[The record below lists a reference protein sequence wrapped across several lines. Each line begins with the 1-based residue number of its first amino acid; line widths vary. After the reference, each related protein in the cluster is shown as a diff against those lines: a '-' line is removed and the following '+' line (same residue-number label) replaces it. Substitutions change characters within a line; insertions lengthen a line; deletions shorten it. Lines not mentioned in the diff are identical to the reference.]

1 MNILTSFYVH
11 PILALFK
18 VFSVHLRWPHIPR
31 FLSSKSAPKSASL
44 LFPEILNQFEPFNH
58 MNRFRLFPQLFRDPP
73 EPTGEEGE
81 DADLD
86 APKVY
91 EPVRKCN

>member
-1 MNILTSFYVH
+1 MRL
-11 PILALFK
+11 P
-18 VFSVHLRWPHIPR
+18 PHIPC
-31 FLSSKSAPKSASL
+31 FLSSKSAPKSAN
-44 LFPEILNQFEPFNH
+44 LFPKIQNQFEPFN
-58 MNRFRLFPQLFRDPP
+58 MDYLYQFSLFSLHLRDPP
-73 EPTGEEGE
+73 EPTGDEGE

>member
-1 MNILTSFYVH
+1 M
-11 PILALFK
+11 
-18 VFSVHLRWPHIPR
+18 
-31 FLSSKSAPKSASL
+31 
-44 LFPEILNQFEPFNH
+44 NH
-58 MNRFRLFPQLFRDPP
+58 MYQFSLFSLHFRDPP
-73 EPTGEEGE
+73 EPTGDEGE